1 MIKAVVERCVG
12 IDIGKKFLLACIMT
26 GPAHGE
32 ARSEIRTF
40 GTTVAE
46 LKALREWIE
55 KEQCTHAIMESTG
68 SYWKPVY
75 NMLEGSVTVA
85 LANPHEVKARK
96 GQKTD
101 AKDAWWLAHLLRHGM
116 VTPSFIPPRPQRQ
129 LRDLTRRRKKMLSA
143 ASSEKNRIAKIL
155 EDANVKLG
163 SVLSDLFGVSGQ
175 GMLEALLEGK
185 AEPPQIA
192 AFAKGIAQKKMPEL
206 IAAVEGHQM
215 NDHHRRMIGYSLA
228 HLCFLEDQIAE
239 LDEDIR
245 DQIRQAGYEPAWE
258 LLQTV
263 PGVQE
268 PTAAVLLAEMGPHTK
283 QFESEKELSSW
294 AGLAPGNNK
303 SAGRVKSSGTQP
315 GNRWLKGALT
325 ETAWGVARKKDCHLR
340 DKFWRIA
347 SKCRQK
353 AVVAIAH
360 DVLVLSYF
368 VLQRGT
374 PYVEEGPHVL
384 TEPQK
389 QRIIR
394 HHVRRL
400 GRLGIRVRTSP
411 QLASGGSKAS
421 QGKATNPT
429 KRRGRPCQCAER
441 GLTCK
446 YGRSPQPKL
455 LDSNAH
461 ADQISQ

>member
-1 MIKAVVERCVG
+1 MIQAVVERCVG
-12 IDIGKKFLLACIMT
+12 IDVGKKFLVACVMT
-26 GPAHGE
+26 GPADGE
-32 ARSEIRTF
+32 AQSEIRTF
-40 GTTVAE
+40 GTTVAD
-46 LKALREWIE
+46 LLALREWME

-68 SYWKPVY
+68 SYWKPVF
-75 NMLEGSVTVA
+75 NILEGSVKIA

-96 GQKTD
+96 GHKTD

-116 VTPSFIPPRPQRQ
+116 VTPSFIPARPQRQ

-175 GMLEALLEGK
+175 LMLEALLQGK
-185 AEPPQIA
+185 AEPQQIA
-192 AFAKGIAQKKMPEL
+192 AFAKGAAQKKMPQL
-206 IAAVEGHQM
+206 TAALEQHQM
-215 NDHHRRMIGYSLA
+215 NDHHRRMIGYSVA
-228 HLCFLEDQIAE
+228 HLCFLEDQIAA
-239 LDEDIR
+239 LDQDIR
-245 DQIRQAGYEPAWE
+245 EQIRQAGYEPSWE

-268 PTAAVLLAEMGPHTK
+268 PTAAVLLAEMGPDTK

-303 SAGRVKSSGTQP
+303 SAGHSKSSSTRP

-347 SKCRQK
+347 AKCSAK

-360 DVLVLSYF
+360 DVLTLSYF

-374 PYVEEGPHVL
+374 PYVEKGPQAL
-384 TEPQK
+384 SESQK
-389 QRIIR
+389 QRIIH

-400 GRLGIRVRTSP
+400 GKLGIRVRTTP
-411 QLASGGSKAS
+411 RLAKCGSKA
-421 QGKATNPT
+421 KPNAAPT
-429 KRRGRPCQCAER
+429 KRRGRPCKCAER
-441 GLTCK
+441 GITCNH
-446 YGRSPQPKL
+446 GRYPQQPKSL
-455 LDSNAH
+455 IQNAQS
-461 ADQISQ
+461 APTI